1 MQAINELRM
10 MIVILP
16 LYIKNPDRRK
26 EAFSILNNSIQ
37 RDENS
42 LKSTVNAWMFKLIKL
57 RLASAYDILDEKASL
72 LAQVSKMEQ
81 RGEIDL

>member
-1 MQAINELRM
+1 VQAINELRM

>member
-1 MQAINELRM
+1 M